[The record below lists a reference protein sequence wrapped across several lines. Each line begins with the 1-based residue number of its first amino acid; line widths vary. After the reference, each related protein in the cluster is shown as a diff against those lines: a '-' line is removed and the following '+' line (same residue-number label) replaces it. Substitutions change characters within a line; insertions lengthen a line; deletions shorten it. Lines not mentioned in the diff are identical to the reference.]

1 MANVT
6 TGTTMM
12 MTTANVATMAACVA
26 ATECVVAWTWA
37 KWVAMANA
45 KVFAERAPIAA

>member
-1 MANVT
+1 M
-6 TGTTMM
+6 TTMM
-12 MTTANVATMAACVA
+12 MTTANVVVMAAVMVNVA